1 MESLGIRQQ
10 RQVYL
15 ITYSRANLSAFPTRQ
30 SFATAIINA
39 FETTTVAKV
48 LHWVVAVERHNDD
61 CEEDHGSHYHMAVKL
76 SKKTR
81 WANVRS
87 YIDKEFEIQVNF
99 SSVHSTYYSAYR
111 YTVKED
117 TEPLLS
123 DDHPDLNDSHEPR
136 TEKAINAR
144 KRKKKQTTKKAA
156 RKRMSVYDVTQL
168 VQTRGITSRLQ
179 LVAFAVQQNRNG
191 KTNLAEFIANRGAR
205 VVDEALQLAREFA
218 EAEGKLARSKKTRLE
233 LLNEAYAGEC
243 ASECRERWLQ
253 CAIKLIESNGIALSH
268 FCGSIHTALQ
278 LGRAKYQNIYV
289 HGPANAGK
297 TFILS
302 PLKCIYQAFCNPATG
317 TFAWVGAEQAEI
329 IMLNDFRWNPS
340 IIAWSDFLQL
350 LEGDIVHLPAPKNFC
365 SRDIE
370 FTKDTPFFA
379 TADAP
384 LVLVKG
390 GSIDQANSQM
400 MSVRWRFFHF
410 WKQIPEKDQLRLNPC
425 PKCFARLILDNK

>member
-15 ITYSRANLSAFPTRQ
+15 ITSSRANLS
-30 SFATAIINA
+30 TALINA

-48 LHWVVAVERHNDD
+48 LHWAVAVERHNDD
-61 CEEDHGSHYHMAVKL
+61 CQEDHGSHYHMAVKL

-87 YIDKEFEIQVNF
+87 YLDKEFQIQVNF
-99 SSVHSTYYSAYR
+99 SSVYSTYYSAYR

-123 DDHPDLNDSHEPR
+123 YDHPDLNDSHEPR

-156 RKRMSVYDVTQL
+156 RKRMSVYDATQL
-168 VQTRGITSRLQ
+168 IQTRGITSRLQ

-205 VVDEALQLAREFA
+205 VVDEALQLARKLT
-218 EAEGKLARSKKTRLE
+218 EAEGKLERRKKTRLE
-233 LLNEAYAGEC
+233 LLNEAYVGKCE
-243 ASECRERWLQ
+243 SECRERWLQ
-253 CAIKLIESNGIALSH
+253 CAINLMVLRSH
-268 FCGSIHTALQ
+268 FCGSIYTALQ
-278 LGRAKYQNIYV
+278 LGCAKYQNIYV

-302 PLKCIYQAFCNPATG
+302 PLKCIYQAFCNPATR
-317 TFAWVGAEQAEI
+317 TFAWVGAKQAEI
-329 IMLNDFRWNPS
+329 IMLNDFYWNPS
-340 IIAWSDFLQL
+340 IIPGSDFLQL

-379 TADAP
+379 TANAP

-390 GSIDQANSQM
+390 GSINQANSQM

-410 WKQIPEKDQLRLNPC
+410 
-425 PKCFARLILDNK
+425 